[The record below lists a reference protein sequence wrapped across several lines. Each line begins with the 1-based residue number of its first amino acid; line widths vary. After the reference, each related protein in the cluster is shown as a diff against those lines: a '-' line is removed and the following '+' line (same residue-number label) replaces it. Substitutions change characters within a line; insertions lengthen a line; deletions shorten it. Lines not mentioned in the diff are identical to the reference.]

1 MSNYYKNPLETTI
14 AIPKVDLIDGTA
26 FYNIQVTCFHNCEW
40 TVSRRYRDFDELNE
54 KLVNYSISKD
64 LLPKK
69 KVIGNT
75 NAKFIEQRRED
86 LQKYLQ
92 TIAHMMQKHMP
103 IEFVEFLDF
112 HKYDVIFVL
121 QNLALDV
128 YKNGEKYL
136 QQNEKKW
143 TFTILEVRVGVDNRD
158 LRILNSSK
166 DAFN

>member
-14 AIPKVDLIDGTA
+14 SIPNVDLIDGTA

-40 TVSRRYRDFDELNE
+40 TVSRRYRDFHELNE
-54 KLVNYSISKD
+54 KLINYSISKD

-75 NAKFIEQRRED
+75 NSKFIEQRRED

-112 HKYDVIFVL
+112 HKYDVIFLL

-128 YKNGEKYL
+128 FKNGEMYL
-136 QQNEKKW
+136 MNEKKKW
-143 TFTILEVRVGVDNRD
+143 TFTILEVRLMN
-158 LRILNSSK
+158 L
-166 DAFN
+166 